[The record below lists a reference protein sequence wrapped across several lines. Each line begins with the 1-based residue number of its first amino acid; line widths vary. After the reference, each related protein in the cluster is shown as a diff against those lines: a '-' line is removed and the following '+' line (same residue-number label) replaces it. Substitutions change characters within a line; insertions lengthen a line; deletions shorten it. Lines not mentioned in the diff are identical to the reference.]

1 MNCPHWDLENPDS
14 SISSSMWWQNLQ
26 PSSLY
31 ESKSTKYVHF
41 TIKFLNWVLH
51 KWRNTYNYTYLWYI
65 YQYINLKWIF
75 TFIIYNIS
83 YNFCTEKIH
92 GYGDSTESWPT
103 SDRQDESST
112 IESET
117 QRPRQTRFQ
126 HFSFSDP
133 NFFSRACR
141 HLRARTKT
149 SWLHS
154 PVTGSTGTV
163 RVQVLYKYRSS
174 TVTLQYSTLLGTY
187 RAILPVL

>member
-1 MNCPHWDLENPDS
+1 MVHFKTLSLRINFPHWDLEHPDS
-14 SISSSMWWQNLQ
+14 SISSLMWSQNLQ
-26 PSSLY
+26 PSRLY
-31 ESKSTKYVHF
+31 CLKSTKYVHF
-41 TIKFLNWVLH
+41 IIKFLNLILH
-51 KWRNTYNYTYLWYI
+51 KWRNTYKYTDLWYI
-65 YQYINLKWIF
+65 YQYINLKRIF
-75 TFIIYNIS
+75 RFIIYNIS
-83 YNFCTEKIH
+83 YKICTEKID

-149 SWLHS
+149 SRLHS
-154 PVTGSTGTV
+154 PVTGSTYV
-163 RVQVLYKYRSS
+163 CAPLSQFSW
-174 TVTLQYSTLLGTY
+174 
-187 RAILPVL
+187 

>member
-1 MNCPHWDLENPDS
+1 MVPFKLLLFGINCPHWDLEHPD
-14 SISSSMWWQNLQ
+14 QLNLIFDVVTKSH
-26 PSSLY
+26 PSRLY
-31 ESKSTKYVHF
+31 CLKSTKYVHF
-41 TIKFLNWVLH
+41 IIKFLNLILH
-51 KWRNTYNYTYLWYI
+51 KWRNTYKYTDLWYI
-65 YQYINLKWIF
+65 YQYINLKRICR
-75 TFIIYNIS
+75 FIIYNIS
-83 YNFCTEKIH
+83 YKICTEKIH
-92 GYGDSTESWPT
+92 GNGDSTESWPT

-154 PVTGSTGTV
+154 PVTGSTVG
-163 RVQVLYKYRSS
+163 L
-174 TVTLQYSTLLGTY
+174 
-187 RAILPVL
+187 